1 MAEQTCPS
9 YFVVT
14 VQIPENKLDRLP
26 DAERIVLDCYRNDRF
41 FVEARQRVTRDL
53 KWPPSSRPFFAG
65 NKLMSDGSG
74 FEFGTAWISKP
85 PRIIPALE
93 AALRSHPCGAL
104 SSVRVPSV

>member
-41 FVEARQRVTRDL
+41 FVEARQRVTRDPNDQGRQCEPGGYL
-53 KWPPSSRPFFAG
+53 LDVLREVHAGCSHRAIPGYCSSC
-65 NKLMSDGSG
+65 
-74 FEFGTAWISKP
+74 FGTPVA
-85 PRIIPALE
+85 
-93 AALRSHPCGAL
+93 GT
-104 SSVRVPSV
+104 